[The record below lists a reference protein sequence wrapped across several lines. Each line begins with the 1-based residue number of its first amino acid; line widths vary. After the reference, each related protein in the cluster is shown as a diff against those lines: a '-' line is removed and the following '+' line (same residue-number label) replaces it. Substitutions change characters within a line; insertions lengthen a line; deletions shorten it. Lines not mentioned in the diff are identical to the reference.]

1 MGTSPRLQLPMVGFK
16 IEVGFCTEVS
26 YLKFHLKVR
35 LLCVGRGFRGFL
47 MKDKDAAKYFSS

>member
-1 MGTSPRLQLPMVGFK
+1 MVGFK

-26 YLKFHLKVR
+26 YLKFYLKVR

-47 MKDKDAAKYFSS
+47 MKDEDAAEYFSS